1 MSTFFEKYYEKIQR
15 TNDEITDCSQSGF
28 ITIDMMI
35 MNLKLTQLRT
45 ILNSMILYLC
55 NSDLSNKILFKPIM
69 NNSWIKF
76 DTVSLDVN
84 SKVQI
89 EGGEMLDDRT
99 IEACQTKLNSQFPGI
114 NGFQATV
121 IGQGDISFMPIAK
134 DMLQILFKG
143 DNKCGHWFT
152 ISILNLKPG
161 YVNIYDSL
169 N

>member
-1 MSTFFEKYYEKIQR
+1 MKKIKRKCEDNETCEKIQR
-15 TNDEITDCSQSGF
+15 TNDVITDCSQSGF
-28 ITIDMMI
+28 ITIDNDNEFEADTI
-35 MNLKLTQLRT
+35 TNNLR
-45 ILNSMILYLC
+45 I
-55 NSDLSNKILFKPIM
+55 KI
-69 NNSWIKF
+69 

-99 IEACQTKLNSQFPGI
+99 IEACQTIFNSKFPGI

-121 IGQGDISFMPIAK
+121 LGQGDTSFMPIAK

-152 ISILNLKPG
+152 ISTLNLKPG

-169 N
+169 NLEPDSQVNYIEI